1 MPNTSKERKQLVKL
15 YNPFE
20 KQYGTFFRSYIT
32 CNIWLNYFTLGYLFK
47 KNKSKCLHNVVNESL

>member
-20 KQYGTFFRSYIT
+20 KQYDTFFKSYT
-32 CNIWLNYFTLGYLFK
+32 YM
-47 KNKSKCLHNVVNESL
+47 